1 MLIRSRSFN
10 IDMTAK
16 PDFSSLYPY
25 VYKQLAALPPD
36 ELLKLV
42 NDERIKNGDEPF
54 AACSI
59 HQIKRKFE
67 DMPSVEHFKE
77 SNRKPL
83 DSWKL

>member
-1 MLIRSRSFN
+1 
-10 IDMTAK
+10 MTAK

-54 AACSI
+54 VACSI
-59 HQIKRKFE
+59 HQIEREDLPSFE
-67 DMPSVEHFKE
+67 HYKE

-83 DSWKL
+83 DQKTLDSWKL